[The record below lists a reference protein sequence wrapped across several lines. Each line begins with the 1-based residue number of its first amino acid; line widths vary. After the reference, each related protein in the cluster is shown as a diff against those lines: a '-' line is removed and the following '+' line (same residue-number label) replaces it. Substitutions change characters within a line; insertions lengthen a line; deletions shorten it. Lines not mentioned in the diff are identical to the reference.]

1 MATTESKKMPSDRC
15 GTENNDAR
23 RQKKSMSMLDRRDF
37 LKAGATGAVSMMCGA
52 PLVGAAATPGGDLM
66 TQYSDVIID
75 AMRDIVK
82 DERANI
88 LKAADLLSDN
98 ANAGKLLHVYGAG
111 GHSAIAAMEI
121 FWRAGG
127 LACVNGMFPVGT
139 NVMTAGP
146 TTAKVEGF
154 APYIFSFYDVN
165 PGDTLILVN
174 FYGLNITAVDM
185 ALEAKK
191 RGVKLVTIN
200 AKKFAKKVPKSFK
213 WRHSSKM
220 DINDL
225 ADIAIDNHVPYPD
238 AILKVPGLEE
248 EITPT
253 ATILTC
259 FTINCLMSET
269 IRLMVEKGGKP
280 EIWVSNNIPN
290 CDEHNKPIY
299 DKYRHRVHH
308 LYPVW

>member
-1 MATTESKKMPSDRC
+1 MEGNKKM
-15 GTENNDAR
+15 N
-23 RQKKSMSMLDRRDF
+23 RRDF
-37 LKAGATGAVSMMCGA
+37 IAGGAAGAFGLAAGAGFAAGMPGLDLIDQYTDVVTKTLKTIA
-52 PLVGAAATPGGDLM
+52 AEERERIRAAA
-66 TQYSDVIID
+66 DV
-75 AMRDIVK
+75 
-82 DERANI
+82 
-88 LKAADLLSDN
+88 LSDA
-98 ANAGKLLHVYGAG
+98 ANAGKLINIYGAG

-146 TTAKVEGF
+146 TTAKLEGY
-154 APYIFSFYDVN
+154 AHYIMNFYELKKGDV
-165 PGDTLILVN
+165 LILVN

-191 RGVKLVTIN
+191 RGIRLITVN
-200 AKKFAKKVPKSFK
+200 AHEFAKRVPKDFK
-213 WRHSSKM
+213 WRHSSKK
-220 DINDL
+220 DIDEI

-238 AILKVPGLEE
+238 AILKVPGLKE

-253 ATILTC
+253 ATVLTC
-259 FTINCLMSET
+259 FTLNLLMSET
-269 IRLMVEKGGKP
+269 IRMMVEKGGKP

-290 CDEHNKPIY
+290 CDEHNKPIH